1 MSRVE
6 AVAFLSGAVVLVLE
20 LLGPRLIAPF
30 FGATLTAWSSVIT
43 VTLAALAGG
52 YALGGAAA
60 DRLPPWR
67 VLGWALGLA
76 AFWLALLPLLRLPVL
91 RAAAGLGIQAGAL
104 AGSALLLGLPLLL
117 LGAAAPC
124 SVKLKAQSLQGI
136 GRAAGT
142 IGAISTAGSVAGALL
157 GGFALIPRFGIDA
170 LAGGCAALLAL
181 LAAVCFRSAGALR
194 APAAVLALGGT
205 LFVGTAL
212 LPTAPLPGLRARVGS
227 FYGDLRVV
235 DLPAENRRILY
246 IDGMPNTVA
255 DLRTLESTS
264 DYIRSFE
271 LLHFLRPQAKEA
283 LAVGLGG
290 GGLLRRFQAEYG
302 IRSDVVELDGAVAG
316 LAKDWFGLR
325 LSGELFIE
333 DGRAFL
339 ERGGRS
345 YDLIVVDAFN
355 GDKHPIHLF
364 SREAF
369 EAAAR
374 RLKGDGVL
382 ALNVIGRAY
391 GPDSGLRSSVE
402 RTLRSVFPHV
412 SVLGA
417 NADFDLERSCV
428 NLTFFA
434 SRGSLEFRKSPAGGR
449 PELAGYFDK
458 VKDRFLKTRGGDP
471 EGLLLTDD
479 YNPLETLS
487 GPAELEIRRLL
498 LQDSPPAAVL

>member
-1 MSRVE
+1 
-6 AVAFLSGAVVLVLE
+6 AVVLVLE

-60 DRLPPWR
+60 DRSPPWR

-91 RAAAGLGIQAGAL
+91 RAAAGLGVQAGAL

-157 GGFALIPRFGIDA
+157 GGFALIPRFGIDS

-181 LAAVCFRSAGALR
+181 LAAVCFHAEGKGRALC
-194 APAAVLALGGT
+194 ACLALCAAVLAGAARAGPP
-205 LFVGTAL
+205 G
-212 LPTAPLPGLRARVGS
+212 LPGLRARARS

-235 DLPAENRRILY
+235 DLPEEGRRVLY

-271 LLHFLRPQAKEA
+271 LLHFLRPQAREA

-290 GGLLRRFQAEYG
+290 GGLLRRFWAEYG
-302 IRSDVVELDGAVAG
+302 IRSDVVELDGAVAA
-316 LAKDWFGLR
+316 LARDWFGLR
-325 LSGELFIE
+325 LSGDLFIE

-345 YDLIVVDAFN
+345 YGFIVVDAFN
-355 GDKHPIHLF
+355 GDKHPYHLF

-374 RLKGDGVL
+374 RLEGDGVL
-382 ALNVIGRAY
+382 AVNVIGHAY
-391 GPDSGLRSSVE
+391 GPDSTLRNSVE

-412 SVLGA
+412 RVLGA
-417 NADFDLERSCV
+417 SADFDLERSCV

-434 SRGSLEFRKSPAGGR
+434 SRGPLEFRQSPAGGR
-449 PELAGYFDK
+449 PELARYFDK
-458 VKDRFLKTRGGDP
+458 VKDRFLETRGGDP

-498 LQDSPPAAVL
+498 LLDSPPAAVL